1 MKRKLLCVGSVLL
14 IMAGIG
20 AIAGAQLAQDQG
32 GLESG
37 MLVFLRIAGIAAIVG
52 AVLCVYCY
60 LGEVIQNDEELEREE
75 KDERNEMIRGKAAQ
89 NTILVMTIL
98 MLVAELIFICLEYLI
113 PALMVGMIMFVGV
126 MGHLLMIGYYQKKY

>member
-32 GLESG
+32 VLESG
-37 MLVFLRIAGIAAIVG
+37 MLIFLRIAGIAAIVG

-126 MGHLLMIGYYQKKY
+126 MGQLLMIGYYQKKY